1 VRSTCP
7 SSRNSDARSDSDSPA
22 TQDAFHGNAT
32 PSRIR
37 HLVVAVDG
45 SPASRDGLALAAE
58 VAERTG
64 AHLTV
69 VHVRHVPAG
78 ASLSSLTAEQVVR
91 TQDELEAEVRTTARE
106 ALGAGRSS
114 WDLVVRAGSPGE
126 EVLRV
131 VKELGADLVVVVSN
145 RHGHLH
151 NVLLGSTSAYL
162 ASHSPVP
169 VLVAR
174 PAMLVRHE

>member
-1 VRSTCP
+1 MYS
-7 SSRNSDARSDSDSPA
+7 
-22 TQDAFHGNAT
+22 QGAFHGNAT

>member
-1 VRSTCP
+1 MYS
-7 SSRNSDARSDSDSPA
+7 
-22 TQDAFHGNAT
+22 QDAFHGNAT
-32 PSRIR
+32 PSWIR

-45 SPASRDGLALAAE
+45 SSASRDGLALAAE

-78 ASLSSLTAEQVVR
+78 ASLSSLMAEQVVR
-91 TQDELEAEVRTTARE
+91 TQDELEAEVRAVARE
-106 ALGAGRSS
+106 VLAGGRIS

-126 EVLRV
+126 EVLKV
-131 VKELGADLVVVVSN
+131 VKELGADLVVVGSD
-145 RHGHLH
+145 RHGYLH

-174 PAMLVRHE
+174 PAMLVGHE

>member
-1 VRSTCP
+1 MYS
-7 SSRNSDARSDSDSPA
+7 
-22 TQDAFHGNAT
+22 QDAFHGNAT

-131 VKELGADLVVVVSN
+131 VKALGANLVVVVSN
-145 RHGHLH
+145 RHGYLH
-151 NVLLGSTSAYL
+151 NVLIGSTSAYL
-162 ASHSPVP
+162 AWHSPVP

>member
-1 VRSTCP
+1 MYSE
-7 SSRNSDARSDSDSPA
+7 
-22 TQDAFHGNAT
+22 DAFHGHAA
-32 PSRIR
+32 PSWIR

-58 VAERTG
+58 VAERTAG
-64 AHLTV
+64 HLTV

-78 ASLSSLTAEQVVR
+78 ANLSSLVVEQVVR
-91 TQDELEAEVRTTARE
+91 TQDELEAEVRAVTFE
-106 ALGAGRSS
+106 ALGARGIS

-126 EVLRV
+126 EVLKV
-131 VKELGADLVVVVSN
+131 VKELGADMVVVGSN
-145 RHGHLH
+145 RHSYLH
-151 NVLLGSTSAYL
+151 NVLLGSTSGYL

-174 PAMLVRHE
+174 PRAAVRTETVTAHNL

>member
-1 VRSTCP
+1 MYS
-7 SSRNSDARSDSDSPA
+7 
-22 TQDAFHGNAT
+22 QDAFHGHAA
-32 PSRIR
+32 PSWVR
-37 HLVVAVDG
+37 HVVVAVDG

-64 AHLTV
+64 GHVTV

-78 ASLSSLTAEQVVR
+78 ASLSSLVAEQVVR
-91 TQDELEAEVRTTARE
+91 THDELEAEVRGATLE
-106 ALGAGRSS
+106 ALAGHGIS

-126 EVLRV
+126 EVLKV
-131 VKELGADLVVVVSN
+131 VKELAADLVVVGSN
-145 RHGHLH
+145 RHSYLH

-174 PAMLVRHE
+174 PRAAIRAEAIHAHGPPAL

>member
-1 VRSTCP
+1 MYS
-7 SSRNSDARSDSDSPA
+7 
-22 TQDAFHGNAT
+22 QDAFHGNAT